1 MGAAFRITTTINPTK
16 TPKKRKASAK
26 TTKSKAKAKATKPKK
41 KPGPPRRATTGDH
54 DWQIVFSR
62 DGGQIAVR
70 GPYATKRAAL
80 ADAKVV
86 VRARIPEDIALIKE
100 TDVYGKET
108 GYAGEDGSFSA
119 EVIPSTG
126 EVTNTDDWRRYNPS
140 ARNPAKP
147 KKQYRYR
154 SDDDPRTP
162 YYSYAEKNAQK
173 VFSKA
178 FDGRANVVYSGSSH
192 KPTINSM
199 DESKGHI
206 PLWFGGNPQARMFGF
221 FGVIQAE
228 KGGYLFSIG
237 NREVTSATGTPEA
250 AFTLMLAQAR
260 PWLAEHLRLYFAL
273 HDAKSAVW
281 AAKDF
286 PRGQRGK
293 LAAIAA
299 AEAAQQAAEQDIVA
313 HAMALPHHNPRRSF
327 GRMR

>member
-26 TTKSKAKAKATKPKK
+26 TTKSKSKTTKAGKTSAKSKATKPKK

-70 GPYATKRAAL
+70 GPYVTKRAAL

-126 EVTNTDDWRRYNPS
+126 EITNTDDWRRYNP
-140 ARNPAKP
+140 
-147 KKQYRYR
+147 
-154 SDDDPRTP
+154 
-162 YYSYAEKNAQK
+162 
-173 VFSKA
+173 
-178 FDGRANVVYSGSSH
+178 
-192 KPTINSM
+192 
-199 DESKGHI
+199 
-206 PLWFGGNPQARMFGF
+206 
-221 FGVIQAE
+221 
-228 KGGYLFSIG
+228 
-237 NREVTSATGTPEA
+237 
-250 AFTLMLAQAR
+250 
-260 PWLAEHLRLYFAL
+260 
-273 HDAKSAVW
+273 
-281 AAKDF
+281 
-286 PRGQRGK
+286 
-293 LAAIAA
+293 
-299 AEAAQQAAEQDIVA
+299 
-313 HAMALPHHNPRRSF
+313 RRSF